1 MGAMV
6 HTCHT
11 RDHLE
16 YCALAA
22 DEIERFAGLVDNADP
37 AAPVPTCPDWTAQAL
52 IEHTG
57 SVHRWAAHMVANR
70 SPQRVS
76 PKTIDLAT
84 PPTPEG
90 LGGWVREGGAILI
103 DACKNADPDDE
114 MWAWGADQHVR
125 FWPRRM
131 LHETT
136 VHRADAE
143 IASGSQPQIDRATAA
158 DGIEELLDNLPSAG
172 YFRPRV
178 AELRGDGESIALRS
192 TDSGESWL
200 IRLLPDEF
208 RWERQAPDAE
218 VDVATVGVAAGTAD
232 LMLLLY
238 ARRPIDD
245 DRFAVVGDD
254 RVLTRWL
261 ECSAL

>member
-1 MGAMV
+1 MS
-6 HTCHT
+6 TQ
-11 RDHLE
+11 RWK
-16 YCALAA
+16 
-22 DEIERFAGLVDNADP
+22 P
-37 AAPVPTCPDWTAQAL
+37 AAYTEAAATEIARMAEAVRGVDPETRVPTCPDWLVAELVRHAGT
-52 IEHTG
+52 
-57 SVHRWAAHMVANR
+57 VHRWATRMVR
-70 SPQRVS
+70 DRVTERLD
-76 PKTIDLAT
+76 PRTLDL
-84 PPTPEG
+84 G
-90 LGGWVREGGAILI
+90 LPDDAIAYADGLAAGAEPLVTTFV
-103 DACKNADPDDE
+103 AADPDAP

-143 IASGSQPQIDRATAA
+143 IASGSEPQIDPATAA
-158 DGIEELLDNLPSAG
+158 DGIEELLENLPSAG

-192 TDSGESWL
+192 TDRGESWL

-208 RWERQAPDAE
+208 RWEREAPDAA

-238 ARRPIDD
+238 ARRPLND

-254 RVLTRWL
+254 RVLARWL